1 MATSEEE
8 LTNCV
13 ICTERFTDPQVLP
26 CDHVFYKNTS
36 LTLKQASMKQWTKQ
50 SEKKLPSVPQG
61 LRVISQ
67 QLWCCCGDAGIVIFD
82 SELQQQRTIPADD
95 DELDVV
101 LDVAEMSNGDVV
113 IAASNGLYA
122 ADVLGKRIE
131 GAGGACMAL
140 FCIVSNGS

>member
-1 MATSEEE
+1 MATSKEE

-61 LRVISQ
+61 LRVINQ

-82 SELQQQRTIPADD
+82 SELQQQRTIPAADD
-95 DELDVV
+95 MYNVY
-101 LDVAEMSNGDVV
+101 DVAEMSNGDVV
-113 IAASNGLYA
+113 IATHFGLHHSSNGERH
-122 ADVLGKRIE
+122 VLIT
-131 GAGGACMAL
+131 
-140 FCIVSNGS
+140 